1 MSTTAGPWA
10 AGGTRATML
19 SERFVDALAYAA
31 RVHRGQTRRDCPYV
45 AHLLRVT
52 GLVLEDGGTEDEA
65 IGALLHDAA
74 EDHGGYGRLRDIRRR
89 YGHAVADIIDSCTD
103 SYEHPKPSW
112 HVRKEQYV
120 EHLCDAPPSA
130 LRVSLADKVD
140 NVRALPHD
148 LQYPDVRPGTAA
160 SSRTHDAGSQDL
172 CWYYGSLARVF
183 EVLVPG
189 PRADELSRL
198 VAELARRTT
207 ASAVRRHAI
216 SDDPRVDARWVGAD
230 LP

>member
-19 SERFVDALAYAA
+19 SERFVDALGYAA

-52 GLVLEDGGTEDEA
+52 GMVLEDGGTEDEA

-74 EDHGGYGRLRDIRRR
+74 DDKGGYVRLRDIRRR
-89 YGHAVADIIDSCTD
+89 DGHAVADIVDSCTD
-103 SYEHPKPSW
+103 GYEHLKASW
-112 HVRKEQYV
+112 HVREEQYV
-120 EHLCDAPPSA
+120 EHLPDAPPSA

-140 NVRALPHD
+140 DVRALRHD
-148 LQYPDVRPGTAA
+148 LRYPDVRPGTAA
-160 SSRTHDAGSQDL
+160 TSHADDAESQDL

-189 PRADELSRL
+189 PRADELRRL

-207 ASAVRRHAI
+207 PSAVRRQAI
-216 SDDPRVDARWVGAD
+216 MDDPRIDARWAGTD